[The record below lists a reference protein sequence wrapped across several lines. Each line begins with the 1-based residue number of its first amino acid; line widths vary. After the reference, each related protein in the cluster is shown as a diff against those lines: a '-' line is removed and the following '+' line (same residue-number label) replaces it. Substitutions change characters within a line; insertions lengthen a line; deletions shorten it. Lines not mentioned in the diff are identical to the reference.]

1 MGMAGLA
8 NFRFNTHAAT
18 TKIYNIRWVTGH
30 LVTNSTKSKIAKKQ
44 RIRMVVVSPVR
55 CSFMKFYSFSTFHR
69 KRKTKP
75 LAISTEGMITSQT
88 LARKNVILSCV
99 SRSTAGANQ
108 RTKTVNKFSSRTL
121 FYGSQQ
127 YFDSTCGNVNIVCK
141 GKTKFYSFFMSHFL
155 DMFTRWMM
163 CLL

>member
-1 MGMAGLA
+1 
-8 NFRFNTHAAT
+8 
-18 TKIYNIRWVTGH
+18 
-30 LVTNSTKSKIAKKQ
+30 
-44 RIRMVVVSPVR
+44 
-55 CSFMKFYSFSTFHR
+55 MKFYSFSTFHR

-155 DMFTRWMM
+155 GYVYTMNDVFVIMPTSNEKLYRII
-163 CLL
+163 LIQTAITGR

>member
-1 MGMAGLA
+1 MSNRPLGHE
-8 NFRFNTHAAT
+8 FNQIQNCEEAT
-18 TKIYNIRWVTGH
+18 DQN
-30 LVTNSTKSKIAKKQ
+30 
-44 RIRMVVVSPVR
+44 
-55 CSFMKFYSFSTFHR
+55 CSCFTCQVFMKFYSFSTFHR

-108 RTKTVNKFSSRTL
+108 RTKTVNKFSCRTL

-127 YFDSTCGNVNIVCK
+127 YFDSTCGNVNIVWK

-155 DMFTRWMM
+155 I
-163 CLL
+163 CLHDEWCVCYNAYK

>member
-1 MGMAGLA
+1 
-8 NFRFNTHAAT
+8 
-18 TKIYNIRWVTGH
+18 
-30 LVTNSTKSKIAKKQ
+30 
-44 RIRMVVVSPVR
+44 
-55 CSFMKFYSFSTFHR
+55 MKFYSFSTFHR

-75 LAISTEGMITSQT
+75 LVISTEGMITSQK
-88 LARKNVILSCV
+88 LARKNVILRCV

-155 DMFTRWMM
+155 GYVYTMNDVFVIMPTSNEKLYRII
-163 CLL
+163 LIQTATTGR